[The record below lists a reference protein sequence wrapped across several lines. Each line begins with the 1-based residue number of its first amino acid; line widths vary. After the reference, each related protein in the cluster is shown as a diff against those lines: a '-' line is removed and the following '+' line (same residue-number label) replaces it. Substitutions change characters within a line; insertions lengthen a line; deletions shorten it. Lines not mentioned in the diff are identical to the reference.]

1 MAHMF
6 LCSSVMVGDSGIE
19 AKVGSWLTKELILL
33 LSRVSASV
41 SLRSLNPIQFAQR
54 QIGVDSQVYPPKS

>member
-19 AKVGSWLTKELILL
+19 TKVGSWLTKELILL

-41 SLRSLNPIQFAQR
+41 SLRSLNPIQSAKR